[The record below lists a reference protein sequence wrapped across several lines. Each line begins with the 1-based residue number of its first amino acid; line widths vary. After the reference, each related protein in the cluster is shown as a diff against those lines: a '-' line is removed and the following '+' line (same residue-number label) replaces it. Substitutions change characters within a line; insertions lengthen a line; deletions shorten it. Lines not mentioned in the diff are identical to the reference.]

1 MRRTLTLASLVLAA
15 AAATPAAPL
24 AAQTFRTGEALIE
37 QMHARYAG
45 KWYRTLT
52 FTQRTVR
59 PGRPDQT
66 WYEAAMIPGRL
77 RIDIA
82 PVDSGNAMLYVG
94 DSAYAFRGGKARP
107 PRADRNLLMTLGFD
121 VYGQP
126 VPTTIAQ
133 LRAEDIDL
141 AKIRSDTWHGKPV
154 WVVGAAQGDS
164 LANQFWVEKDRL
176 LFVRLLQQI
185 PTQSGKAL
193 LEAEFNQYEPLGG
206 GWIAMSVIAKID
218 GKPIQEESYTDVKAD
233 AVLPDSLYTTGT
245 YTRPGW
251 VR

>member
-1 MRRTLTLASLVLAA
+1 MRRILTLISFVLTAS
-15 AAATPAAPL
+15 AATPAASVV
-24 AAQTFRTGEALIE
+24 AQTPRTGEALIE

-77 RIDIA
+77 RIDFA
-82 PVDSGNAMLYVG
+82 PVDSGNASLYVG
-94 DSAYAFRGGKARP
+94 DSVYGFRRGQPRA

-126 VPTTIAQ
+126 AATTVSQ
-133 LRAEDIDL
+133 LRAEGIDL
-141 AKIRSDTWHGKPV
+141 AKIRSDTWQGKPA

-164 LANQFWVEKDRL
+164 VSNQFWVEKGRL
-176 LFVRLLQQI
+176 LFVRLIQQV
-185 PTQSGKAL
+185 PSQTGKAL
-193 LEAEFNQYEPLGG
+193 LEAEFNQYQPLGG
-206 GWIAMSVIAKID
+206 GWIAVNVIAKID
-218 GKPIQEESYTDVKAD
+218 GKPIQEESYSDVKAD
-233 AVLPDSLYTTGT
+233 VVLPDSLYD
-245 YTRPGW
+245 TRAYGRPAW
-251 VR
+251 VK